1 VRKAAYVLRDSL
13 AALIAEKSSLTDY
26 GVEPER
32 SALTNDE
39 IAAIR
44 AALKKLTAIRILNTN
59 DAEDLIQ
66 ETLLTMISKQP
77 GKVLEKGPLVWGLGI
92 LRKKV
97 GNYYRKIQR
106 YEPLGVE
113 ELLGQKLR
121 ITTTPEAGIFHDE
134 LKMIVEEVLSQF
146 PDSQRRAVELMIA
159 GCDAGEIAK
168 ALHPERYQNVI
179 NRLYRGRKKLVEAL
193 AKYGYRP
200 RAAAGL
206 GKMKRCRG
214 KNPKPSAG
222 ETQGNCSPALETDPV
237 QRE

>member
-1 VRKAAYVLRDSL
+1 VRKAAYLLRDGL
-13 AALIAEKSSLTDY
+13 AALIAEKSSLPDY
-26 GVEPER
+26 GVDPEQ
-32 SALTNDE
+32 SAWTNDE

-44 AALKKLTAIRILNTN
+44 AALKKLTAIRIFNSN

-134 LKMIVEEVLSQF
+134 LKLIVEEVLSQF
-146 PDSQRRAVELMIA
+146 PDSQRRALELMVA
-159 GCDAGEIAK
+159 GCDTGEIAK
-168 ALHPERYQNVI
+168 ALYPERYQNVI

-193 AKYGYRP
+193 ARYGYKP
-200 RAAAGL
+200 SAAAGL
-206 GKMKRCRG
+206 GKMKQCRSR
-214 KNPKPSAG
+214 KTKPPAG
-222 ETQGNCSPALETDPV
+222 ETHGNYSPPVETDPA
-237 QRE
+237 QHE